1 MTSFVCFDKSVSSV
15 HHSFCKRIQ
24 RSLRATISIS
34 MAESDQEFSS
44 STSEE
49 DLESSESMEED
60 LVSITNQVSPY
71 QGEPLADSDSNGEGS
86 EDNGEGDED
95 GLTPATLERRFDKTE
110 PVSSWYV

>member
-1 MTSFVCFDKSVSSV
+1 
-15 HHSFCKRIQ
+15 
-24 RSLRATISIS
+24 

-49 DLESSESMEED
+49 DLESSERMEED

-71 QGEPLADSDSNGEGS
+71 QEEPLADSDSNGEGS

-95 GLTPATLERRFDKTE
+95 GLTPATLEGRFHKTE

>member
-1 MTSFVCFDKSVSSV
+1 MK
-15 HHSFCKRIQ
+15 
-24 RSLRATISIS
+24 ATFSID

-60 LVSITNQVSPY
+60 TISITNEINPY
-71 QGEPLADSDSNGEGS
+71 QGEPLASSDSNGEGS
-86 EDNGEGDED
+86 EDNDQGDED
-95 GLTPATLERRFDKTE
+95 GLTPATLERQFDKTE